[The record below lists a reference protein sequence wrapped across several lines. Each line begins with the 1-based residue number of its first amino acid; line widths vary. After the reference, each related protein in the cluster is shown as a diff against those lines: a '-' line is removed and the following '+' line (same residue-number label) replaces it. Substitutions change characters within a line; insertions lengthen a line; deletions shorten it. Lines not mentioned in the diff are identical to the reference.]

1 MSRIF
6 NHFSIKS
13 TSIPSKTRF
22 RASMGSGAEPARA
35 FPEGCRGNTGIIS
48 GISARQSPSGHQWA
62 WQIRESHG
70 IPCPQHSGPQ
80 KSVIRAPMG
89 SSAEPA
95 QAFPEGCRGLPA
107 GFQCALAFGSRAVF
121 PRIQRRNNP
130 PRPQIRFFLIYLFTI
145 LRKSCIIISYIMTSE
160 VFQWNSNTSA
170 YS

>member
-1 MSRIF
+1 
-6 NHFSIKS
+6 
-13 TSIPSKTRF
+13 
-22 RASMGSGAEPARA
+22 MGSGAEPARA
-35 FPEGCRGNTGIIS
+35 FPEGCRRLH
-48 GISARQSPSGHQWA
+48 ARFQSTPASVFALQFDLGHHLGHQWA

>member
-1 MSRIF
+1 M
-6 NHFSIKS
+6 KS

-35 FPEGCRGNTGIIS
+35 FPEGCRRLHAGF
-48 GISARQSPSGHQWA
+48 QSTPASVFALQFDLGHQWA

-70 IPCPQHSGPQ
+70 IPCLQHSGPQ

-95 QAFPEGCRGLPA
+95 QTFPEGCRGLPA
-107 GFQCALAFGSRAVF
+107 GVQGALAFGSRAVF
-121 PRIQRRNNP
+121 PRIRRRNNP